1 MWTRIKY
8 FIQQYHPVVWWT
20 VTATALTRLTQF
32 MVMPFM
38 ALYMAAHTQASAG
51 TIGLAIGM
59 GAASSTAFG
68 FLGGMLAD
76 KYGRKGMM
84 VIALFFN
91 ALVMSGYAN
100 ARTTWEF
107 FVLSALN
114 GLTRTLFNPASQ
126 AMLTD
131 LSTVDQRKTVFA
143 MRYWAINVGASVGPI
158 LGGYLGTVATGVTF
172 YLAAGVSLLYAL
184 VTWIVF
190 PESKPQPKASSQH
203 QPFRFQ
209 SGLRLIFADRA
220 FWIFM
225 LGGLLVSIGY
235 AQIDSTLPQF
245 IARLVGSHAAV
256 KMFAIVLTANAITVI
271 FLQWPLMRLT
281 NRLGTVR
288 SMALGQFL
296 FAIGF
301 FLFGFSHN
309 LATFIGAMLVITFGE
324 IVEFPTSSQY
334 MSILATESARGTY
347 FGAYSLRQIGFLLGP
362 WLGGLLLEMDGGKT
376 LFTSIAILVALG
388 IPMYTWSDT
397 LRQKSRNRDTEANV
411 QA

>member
-1 MWTRIKY
+1 MLIRINH
-8 FIQQYHPVVWWT
+8 FIRQYHPVVWWT
-20 VTATALTRLTQF
+20 ITATALTRLTQF

-51 TIGLAIGM
+51 IIGLAIGM
-59 GAASSTAFG
+59 GAASSTVFG

-84 VIALFFN
+84 VMALFFN

-100 ARTTWEF
+100 ARTVWEF

-126 AMLTD
+126 AMLAD
-131 LSTVDQRKTVFA
+131 LTTVEQRKTVFA

-172 YLAAGVSLLYAL
+172 YLAAGVSVLYAI
-184 VTWIVF
+184 VTWVVF
-190 PESKPQPKASSQH
+190 PESKPQPSLQH
-203 QPFRFQ
+203 KPFRFQ
-209 SGLRLIFADRA
+209 SSLRLIFADNA

-235 AQIDSTLPQF
+235 AQIESTLPQF
-245 IARLVGSHAAV
+245 MDRLVGSQAAV
-256 KMFAIVLTANAITVI
+256 EMFAIVLTANAITVI
-271 FLQWPLMRLT
+271 FLQWPLMWLT

-309 LATFIGAMLVITFGE
+309 LTTFLGAMLVVTFGE
-324 IVEFPTSSQY
+324 IIEFPASSQY
-334 MSILATESARGTY
+334 MSILASESARGTY

-362 WLGGLLLEMDGGKT
+362 WLGGLLLETAGGKT
-376 LFTSIAILVALG
+376 LFTAIAILVALG
-388 IPMYTWSDT
+388 IPLYAWSHT
-397 LRQKSRNRDTEANV
+397 LLQKSKSRDVGAEV
-411 QA
+411 QV